1 MGVGVGEDERRQ
13 GEIEEDTRKVVV
25 ELSRISRNSL
35 DSEDEC
41 TTNTNL
47 LPQGNTPSSNGWADE
62 RSR

>member
-13 GEIEEDTRKVVV
+13 GKIEEHTRKVVV
-25 ELSRISRNSL
+25 ATSRISRISL

-47 LPQGNTPSSNGWADE
+47 LPPENTPSSNGWADE